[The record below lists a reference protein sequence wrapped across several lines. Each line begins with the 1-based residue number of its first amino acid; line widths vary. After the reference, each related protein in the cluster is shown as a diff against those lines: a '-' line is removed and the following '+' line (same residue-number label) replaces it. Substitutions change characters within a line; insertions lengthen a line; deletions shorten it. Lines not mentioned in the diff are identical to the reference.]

1 MCPNCGGG
9 GDTVS
14 FNIITVVLFFLVSC
28 CVHSTVHTSLS
39 SWNYYLV
46 TCNTCRYS
54 ASTVLPSSITMATS
68 ITVSMSN
75 FTDVKPQP
83 VFDDPVVLIVG
94 GAVAHNKHTM
104 VELPA
109 ATAAVSVDTT

>member
-1 MCPNCGGG
+1 
-9 GDTVS
+9 
-14 FNIITVVLFFLVSC
+14 
-28 CVHSTVHTSLS
+28 
-39 SWNYYLV
+39 
-46 TCNTCRYS
+46 
-54 ASTVLPSSITMATS
+54 MATS